1 MSVTQAQSI
10 ALHFLVTS
18 LMLFGHSKKK
28 TKKRTQNEI
37 SFYIV
42 KIIGCYQRA

>member
-28 TKKRTQNEI
+28 KQKKEHKMKSPST
-37 SFYIV
+37 
-42 KIIGCYQRA
+42 